1 VIRAIIF
8 DFDGLILDTELPD
21 YTAWNEIYHEY
32 GADIPLSVWAG
43 VIGGKMSDNGFDP
56 IRYLQEQSGQT
67 VADVEALQTRRHARE
82 MELIADQS
90 ALPGIERLIG
100 EARQS
105 GLKLAI
111 ASSSSRRWVTGHL
124 ERLGLLAQFDV
135 IKTSDDVAVTKPA
148 PDLFLAAL
156 EALGINA
163 DEAVVLED
171 SPNGI
176 AAAKRAGIRAIAVP
190 NTLTRQLDLSQADA
204 RFETL
209 ADVSL
214 AQLLDGRRSSR
225 VAGLVE

>member
-1 VIRAIIF
+1 MIRAIIF

-21 YTAWNEIYHEY
+21 YTAWKEIYHEY
-32 GADIPLSVWAG
+32 AADIPLSVWAG
-43 VIGGKMSDNGFDP
+43 VIGGRMADNGFDP
-56 IRYLQEQSGQT
+56 IRYLEQQSGQI
-67 VADVEALQTRRHARE
+67 VVDVEALHARRRARE
-82 MELIADQS
+82 AELIAGQE
-90 ALPGIERLIG
+90 ALPGIERLIN
-100 EARQS
+100 EARQA
-105 GLKLAI
+105 GLKLAV

-124 ERLGLLAQFDV
+124 ERLGLLHQFDV
-135 IKTSDDVAVTKPA
+135 VRTSDDVAVTKPA

-156 EALGINA
+156 EGLGVGA

-190 NTLTRQLDLSQADA
+190 NVLTRQLDLSQADV

-214 AQLLDGRRSSR
+214 DQLLDDRRSGQTSDG
-225 VAGLVE
+225 AE